1 MAFAGWFPLYDS
13 SGVLGGKNIMI
24 YLIANWKMNLNT
36 AEARELAA
44 ALRRAPH
51 AGVQVIVAPPFTSM
65 EAVSG
70 TLAGEIG
77 LAAQN
82 IYPAESGPVTG
93 EIGAAQL
100 EEFDVHWVIL
110 GHSERR
116 ALLGETD
123 GMIRRKLEFT
133 LAKGLAPI
141 LCVGET
147 QAERETG
154 RAEAAVGGQLQSAL
168 AGLSLVGGGR
178 SLLIAYEPVWAIGTG
193 QVAAPETAAAMHRF
207 IRETGARLNIKVA
220 VLYGGSVTPPNIG
233 ELLAGA
239 ECDGFLVGGASLNA
253 DQFLQLAAKCAGAK
267 E

>member
-1 MAFAGWFPLYDS
+1 M
-13 SGVLGGKNIMI
+13 K

-44 ALRRAPH
+44 ALRRAPR
-51 AGVQVIVAPPFTSM
+51 AGVQVIVAPPFTAL
-65 EAVSG
+65 EAVSV

-77 LAAQN
+77 LAVQDL
-82 IYPAESGPVTG
+82 YPAESGAVTG
-93 EIGAAQL
+93 EIGSALL
-100 EEFDVHWVIL
+100 EEFSVKWVIA

-123 GMIRRKLEFT
+123 AFIRRKLDFI

-147 QAERETG
+147 QQER
-154 RAEAAVGGQLQSAL
+154 AAGKADAVVGGQLRAALEGLHPSAGSRL
-168 AGLSLVGGGR
+168 I
-178 SLLIAYEPVWAIGTG
+178 IAYEPVWAIGTG
-193 QVAAPETAAAMHRF
+193 QVATPELAAAMHRF
-207 IRETGARLNIKVA
+207 IRETAAGLQLDVS
-220 VLYGGSVTPPNIG
+220 VLYGGSVTPANIG

-253 DQFLQLAAKCAGAK
+253 EQFLQLAAKCAAAVQ
-267 E
+267 

>member
-1 MAFAGWFPLYDS
+1 M
-13 SGVLGGKNIMI
+13 K

-51 AGVQVIVAPPFTSM
+51 AGVQVIVAPPFTSL

-82 IYPAESGPVTG
+82 IYPAESGAYTG

-100 EEFDVHWVIL
+100 EEFDVRWVIL

-123 GMIRRKLEFT
+123 AFIRRKLEFT
-133 LAKGLAPI
+133 MSKGLTPI

-147 QAERETG
+147 QEERAAG
-154 RAEAAVGGQLQSAL
+154 RANAVVGSQLRASL
-168 AGLSLVGGGR
+168 EGLEMAGESR
-178 SLLIAYEPVWAIGTG
+178 LLIAYEPVWAIGTG
-193 QVAAPETAAAMHRF
+193 QVATPELAAAMHRF
-207 IRETGARLNIKVA
+207 IRETASQMQINVS
-220 VLYGGSVTPPNIG
+220 VLYGGSVTPANIG

-239 ECDGFLVGGASLNA
+239 ECDGFLVGGASLSA
-253 DQFLQLAAKCAGAK
+253 DQFLQLAAKCAGA
-267 E
+267 EVI